1 MSTKP
6 KTGSLKRL
14 IKFTNP
20 YKDGSRKK
28 KEQTTNISDLFKTAP
43 SLEFIQTSKGQWK
56 DVMTIHFTIQIK

>member
-43 SLEFIQTSKGQWK
+43 SLEFIQTSKGQ
-56 DVMTIHFTIQIK
+56 